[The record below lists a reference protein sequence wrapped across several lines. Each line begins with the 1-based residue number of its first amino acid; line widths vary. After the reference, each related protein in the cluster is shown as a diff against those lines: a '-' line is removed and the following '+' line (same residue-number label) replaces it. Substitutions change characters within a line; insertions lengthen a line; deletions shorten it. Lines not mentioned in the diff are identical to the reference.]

1 MSKEDNSTNTDA
13 IPVEIQDAIPV
24 EIQEDTQQTPAG
36 FGSPLWLLKDR
47 LMKPFQCYQ
56 ALKINGNSGWDIGIS
71 HSQSTR
77 EEAKESGISHSYVQK
92 AWTSLCNLGVFKRLS
107 SAWKT
112 SKFEITHHLCDSDK
126 IPLDKDGRPLKC
138 AVPRG
143 NGGPF
148 ERVQAGDITWKGALI
163 WILLKVVRSNWA
175 TGETE
180 PTTREWIVQ
189 WTGFSKKTVCDNIKQ
204 LVWAGMLTEAPR
216 RHHEGTVFQLYPK
229 PYLKRRERAPKEFRT
244 WRSMR
249 AEGHWRYSFSEQ
261 YRVNVATTDIQFRSD
276 KNKPFRNISDKR
288 RAEMPKSMQ
297 EHFDMAIKFWTQQEI
312 TSGIPLAFT

>member
-1 MSKEDNSTNTDA
+1 MSTEDNSTNTDE
-13 IPVEIQDAIPV
+13 IQVEIQV
-24 EIQEDTQQTPAG
+24 EIQEDTQQTPMG
-36 FGSPLWLLKDR
+36 HGSPLWLLKNR
-47 LMKPFQCYQ
+47 LMKAFHCYQ
-56 ALKINGNSGWDIGIS
+56 ALKVNSKSWWETGIS

-107 SAWKT
+107 ATWKT

-143 NGGPF
+143 TGGPF
-148 ERVQAGDITWKGALI
+148 ERVQAGDITWKAALI
-163 WILLKVVRSNWA
+163 WILLKLVRSDWT

-180 PTTREWIVQ
+180 PTTREWIVE

-229 PYLKRRERAPKEFRT
+229 PYLQRKERAPEEFRT

-249 AEGHWRYSFSEQ
+249 AEGHWRYSFNEQ
-261 YRVNVATTDIQFRSD
+261 YRVNVETTDIQFRSD
-276 KNKPFRNISDKR
+276 KSKLFQNISDKR
-288 RAEMPKSMQ
+288 RVEMPKSMQ
-297 EHFDMAIKFWTQQEI
+297 EHFEMAIRFFIEQEI
-312 TSGIPLAFT
+312 TKERSLAFT

>member
-1 MSKEDNSTNTDA
+1 MLDLLAQATLVDTTICTAGGTKEPHCFSCGSMS
-13 IPVEIQDAIPV
+13 
-24 EIQEDTQQTPAG
+24 
-36 FGSPLWLLKDR
+36 GS
-47 LMKPFQCYQ
+47 
-56 ALKINGNSGWDIGIS
+56 
-71 HSQSTR
+71 
-77 EEAKESGISHSYVQK
+77 
-92 AWTSLCNLGVFKRLS
+92 LGVFKRLS
-107 SAWKT
+107 ATWKT

-143 NGGPF
+143 TGGPF

-163 WILLKVVRSNWA
+163 WILLKVVRSDWT

-189 WTGFSKKTVCDNIKQ
+189 WTGFGKKTVCDNIKQ

-229 PYLKRRERAPKEFRT
+229 PYLQRKERAPEEFRT
-244 WRSMR
+244 WCSMR

-276 KNKPFRNISDKR
+276 KNKLFRNISDKR
-288 RAEMPKSMQ
+288 RAEMPKSMR
-297 EHFDMAIKFWTQQEI
+297 EHFEMAIKFWTEQEI
-312 TSGIPLAFT
+312 TKERSLAFT